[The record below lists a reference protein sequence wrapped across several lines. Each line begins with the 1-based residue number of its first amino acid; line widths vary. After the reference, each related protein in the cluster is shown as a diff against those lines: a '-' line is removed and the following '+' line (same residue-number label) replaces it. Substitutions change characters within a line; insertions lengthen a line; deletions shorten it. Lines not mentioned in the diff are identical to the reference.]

1 MKKVKAGLVVHL
13 VETVANVA
21 RAVLLL
27 LVLITKQKSR
37 CFILFL
43 DFSVV
48 NHKSKVGTD
57 GQLSFSL

>member
-1 MKKVKAGLVVHL
+1 MVHL

-27 LVLITKQKSR
+27 LVLVTKQKSR

-57 GQLSFSL
+57 GQLSFSR